1 MADSLTSIGAKYTGM
16 SEIEGTRKGEE
27 VIDEYED
34 NELTQL
40 VSRAGLS
47 NELGGRWLGPSRRR
61 SLEGDS
67 GIWFV

>member
-34 NELTQL
+34 DELTQL
-40 VSRAGLS
+40 VSRAGFS
-47 NELGGRWLGPSRRR
+47 DELGGGWLGSSKRRP
-61 SLEGDS
+61 LEGDS